1 MNFGLLRSVE
11 HPLMLKKLIEHRCED
26 GIADTS
32 PYKLT
37 EQAKRTLLAEMKINV
52 TEEQLADGIRAE
64 DLTAAKEMFDVEENQ
79 RYYRHEWRMCYW
91 VEGLHL
97 RAKVL
102 IRQRD
107 WVQALGMS

>member
-37 EQAKRTLLAEMKINV
+37 EQAKRTLLAEKINV

-79 RYYRHEWRMCYW
+79 RP
-91 VEGLHL
+91 VEEL
-97 RAKVL
+97 RSFLEPDRYNGCNAERLANSNRRKAGF
-102 IRQRD
+102 R
-107 WVQALGMS
+107 A